1 MNKDL
6 LFMLDNGEEFIKGVY
21 EASEERIYYIS
32 VDELNTFEDIEMLK
46 ENVVHIYE
54 ENRIEFELLIKNI
67 KADEDL
73 LYKIKNHKS
82 NKLLF
87 RYNEK
92 EFNKLL
98 NLC

>member
-46 ENVVHIYE
+46 ENVVHLYE

-73 LYKIKNHKS
+73 LHKIKNHKS

-87 RYNEK
+87 RYNDK
-92 EFNKLL
+92 DFNKLL

>member
-67 KADEDL
+67 KL
-73 LYKIKNHKS
+73 VYL
-82 NKLLF
+82 
-87 RYNEK
+87 
-92 EFNKLL
+92 
-98 NLC
+98 